1 MVPFLGLTENEEK
14 LRRWIVCGP
23 EVEHAV
29 SEFKTACVFKKK
41 DKTETPSFQKWFLGN
56 ISSLKCELEKLGNQF
71 SDTYGDTLLQI
82 CSRDVMSATT
92 I

>member
-1 MVPFLGLTENEEK
+1 MLHRELEILFLACRNYFSSIGLDRRHEQQNKDVKVDEGFLGLIENEEK

-41 DKTETPSFQKWFLGN
+41 DKMETPSFQK
-56 ISSLKCELEKLGNQF
+56 
-71 SDTYGDTLLQI
+71 
-82 CSRDVMSATT
+82 
-92 I
+92 